1 MRANFF
7 LKRVWLSQL
16 INNLLYF
23 PVAQKLNR
31 SCAEVLENGLTSSG
45 VYTISPDGG
54 KPTQVFCDMT
64 TDGGG
69 WAVFQRRLD
78 GSVDFYLDWESYKNG
93 FGDLN
98 GEFWLGND
106 NLTVWQPLMTSYWE
120 LTWKTSMETKHTL
133 STRLLRWQ
141 TRQISTGCW
150 LEDTVARLVNLWY
163 ITSKKNLLSSELRV
177 SFKTSVLKFYQWFGE
192 AYFPFV
198 NKRCH
203 F

>member
-1 MRANFF
+1 M
-7 LKRVWLSQL
+7 SQL

-31 SCAEVLENGLTSSG
+31 SCTEVLENGLTSGG

-54 KPTQVFCDMT
+54 KPIQVFCDMT

-106 NLTVWQPLMTSYWE
+106 NLHRLTAADDVILRVDMKDFDGNKTYAEYTTFTVADEADKY
-120 LTWKTSMETKHTL
+120 
-133 STRLLRWQ
+133 RLLIGGYSG
-141 TRQISTGCW
+141 T
-150 LEDTVARLVNLWY
+150 A
-163 ITSKKNLLSSELRV
+163 
-177 SFKTSVLKFYQWFGE
+177 GE
-192 AYFPFV
+192 SMIYH
-198 NKRCH
+198 K
-203 F
+203 